1 MCTPPA
7 ERAKLQETVGR
18 LVHAAQRRDVD
29 AAGDFL
35 AQLEASLNAGGEG
48 QQERQPG
55 EGEGQLE
62 GQG

>member
-1 MCTPPA
+1 M
-7 ERAKLQETVGR
+7 GR
-18 LVHAAQRRDVD
+18 LVHAARRRNVD

-35 AQLEASLNAGGEG
+35 AQLEASLQGGGGE